1 MVRSSAKKI
10 LAPVDGSQY
19 MERNLGYICGMV
31 KSMGSKLTLIHVV
44 SLPDPGHAWSPS
56 VEFPPH
62 IRSLK
67 KPLEESA
74 STVLDKARNIA
85 KLNGVDA
92 DTILQTTYGNPA
104 QAIVNVAEEQKFD
117 LILIGAKG
125 HSLLRNL
132 SVGSVCDAVLH
143 NAPCPVLVVR

>member
-1 MVRSSAKKI
+1 
-10 LAPVDGSQY
+10 

-44 SLPDPGHAWSPS
+44 SLPNPGHAWSPS
-56 VEFPPH
+56 VELPPH
-62 IRSLK
+62 IRGLK

-74 STVLDKARNIA
+74 STILHEARNIA
-85 KLNGVDA
+85 KRNGVDA

-104 QAIVNVAEEQKFD
+104 QAIVKVAEEQKFD
-117 LILIGAKG
+117 LILMGAKG

>member
-44 SLPDPGHAWSPS
+44 SLPNPGHAWSPS
-56 VEFPPH
+56 VELPPH
-62 IRSLK
+62 IRGLK

-74 STVLDKARNIA
+74 STILHEARNIA
-85 KLNGVDA
+85 KRNGVDA
-92 DTILQTTYGNPA
+92 HTILQTTYGNPA
-104 QAIVNVAEEQKFD
+104 QAIVKVAEEQKFD